1 MIKSGS
7 HLDKML
13 KQLASKKKVAPED
26 YLLALLNEEYRSVFK
41 KSYLM

>member
-7 HLDKML
+7 HLEKML
-13 KQLASKKKVAPED
+13 KQLALKKKVAPED
-26 YLLALLNEEYRSVFK
+26 YLLTLLNEDYRSVFK